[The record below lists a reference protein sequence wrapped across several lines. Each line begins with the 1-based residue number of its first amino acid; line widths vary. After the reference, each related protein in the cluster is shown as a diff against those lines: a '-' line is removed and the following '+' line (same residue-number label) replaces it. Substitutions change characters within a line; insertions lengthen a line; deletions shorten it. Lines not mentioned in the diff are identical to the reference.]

1 MVFPIIPMIFQQ
13 ESWMNQVF
21 FIILKSVRVSFNSA
35 LTVVR
40 QIDTLNA
47 YMNAPI
53 PFIEVSDVG
62 YWQCSIHQIYIEK

>member
-1 MVFPIIPMIFQQ
+1 
-13 ESWMNQVF
+13 MNQVF
-21 FIILKSVRVSFNSA
+21 IIIFGSVRVSFNSA

-47 YMNAPI
+47 YVNVPI

-62 YWQCSIHQIYIEK
+62 Y

>member
-13 ESWMNQVF
+13 ESLMNQVF

-62 YWQCSIHQIYIEK
+62 Y